1 MGRHAEVRT
10 ARGEAVGPKDGLDA
24 RLRAG
29 WLGFARAEQA
39 IARYLLDNMDEVP
52 FETGAV
58 IASAAGVSEASVA
71 RFVRRLGFADL
82 KDLKRDLRRRNRKG
96 AALDNAEARFR
107 IGGLE
112 QERLARS
119 LRMEQEALAAAY
131 ELAHG
136 KLWDRMVTL
145 LTETDHVNCVGFQAV
160 KGLALDFSTRLR
172 WVRGG
177 VRFAEG
183 IGGTYSEILTD
194 NPQRSCVV
202 MVDIAEYAAMTF
214 ALAAEIKRRRIPLI
228 VVTDRYSH
236 WAQDFTDLALEVSTR
251 VDLYWDSTSAISAV
265 LTLLTHA
272 VAEKLGKKA
281 EKRMEELED
290 IAANL
295 RTFRQIPKRSGALRA
310 RRREE

>member
-1 MGRHAEVRT
+1 MRT
-10 ARGEAVGPKDGLDA
+10 GKAATTGSRGDLDA
-24 RLRAG
+24 RLRAE
-29 WLGFARAEQA
+29 WLRFARAEQA
-39 IARYLLDNMDEVP
+39 IARYLLDNMEEVP
-52 FETGAV
+52 FETGAG

-71 RFVRRLGFADL
+71 RFARRLGFADL
-82 KDLKRDLRRRNRKG
+82 KDLKRDLRRNLTRG
-96 AALDNAEARFR
+96 AALDNADARFR
-107 IGGLE
+107 IGGPE
-112 QERLARS
+112 QKRLVRS

-136 KLWDRMVTL
+136 KVWDRMVAL
-145 LTETDHVNCVGFQAV
+145 LTEAEHVNCVGFQAV

-183 IGGTYSEILTD
+183 VGGTYSEILTD
-194 NPQRSCVV
+194 DPRRSCVV
-202 MVDIAEYAAMTF
+202 MVDTAEYAAMTF
-214 ALAAEIKRRRIPLI
+214 ALAAEIKQRRIPLI

-272 VAEKLGKKA
+272 VAEKLGQKA
-281 EKRMEELED
+281 EKRMEELEG

-295 RTFRQIPKRSGALRA
+295 HTFRQIPKRSGALRA
-310 RRREE
+310 KRREE

>member
-1 MGRHAEVRT
+1 MRT
-10 ARGEAVGPKDGLDA
+10 GKIDTAISRGDLDA

-29 WLGFARAEQA
+29 WLRFARAEQA

-71 RFVRRLGFADL
+71 RFVRRLGFSDL
-82 KDLKRDLRRRNRKG
+82 KELKRDLRHSNRIRG
-96 AALDNAEARFR
+96 ARLDNAEARFR
-107 IGGLE
+107 IGGAE

-119 LRMEQEALAAAY
+119 LRMEQEAMAAAY

-136 KLWDRMVTL
+136 KVWDRMVTL
-145 LTETDHVNCVGFQAV
+145 LTEADQVNCVGFQAV

-183 IGGTYSEILTD
+183 IGGTYSEILTED
-194 NPQRSCVV
+194 PRRSCVV
-202 MVDIAEYAAMTF
+202 MVDTAEYAAMTF
-214 ALAAEIKRRRIPLI
+214 ALAAEIKRRGIPLI

-265 LTLLTHA
+265 LTLLTHV

-281 EKRMEELED
+281 EKRMEELEG
-290 IAANL
+290 IASNL
-295 RTFRQIPKRSGALRA
+295 RTFRKIPKRSSALRA
-310 RRREE
+310 GRREE

>member
-1 MGRHAEVRT
+1 LRT
-10 ARGEAVGPKDGLDA
+10 GKAAKDGSGEELDA

-29 WLGFARAEQA
+29 WLGFARAEQS

-58 IASAAGVSEASVA
+58 IAAAAGVSEASVA

-82 KDLKRDLRRRNRKG
+82 KELKRDLRRRNRTNG

-107 IGGLE
+107 IGGAE
-112 QERLARS
+112 RERLARS
-119 LRMEQEALAAAY
+119 LRMEQEAIAAAY

-136 KLWDRMVTL
+136 KAWDRIVSL
-145 LTETDHVNCVGFQAV
+145 LANSEHVNCVGFQAV

-183 IGGTYSEILTD
+183 VGGTFSEILTE
-194 NPQRSCVV
+194 NPRRSCVV
-202 MVDIAEYAAMTF
+202 IVDTAEYAAMTF
-214 ALAAEIKRRRIPLI
+214 SLAAEIKQRRIPLI

-251 VDLYWDSTSAISAV
+251 VDLYWDSTSPISAV

-272 VAEKLGKKA
+272 VAEKLGSKA
-281 EKRMEELED
+281 EKRMEELES

-295 RTFRQIPKRSGALRA
+295 RTFRQIPKRSGALRES
-310 RRREE
+310 RRDR

>member
-1 MGRHAEVRT
+1 MKEILRNARLQNFSFMSRRSSLNLTTGDGGHAEVRAARAET
-10 ARGEAVGPKDGLDA
+10 AGSKDGLDV

-39 IARYLLDNMDEVP
+39 IARYFLDNMDEVP

-82 KDLKRDLRRRNRKG
+82 KDLKRDLRRRNRTKG

-107 IGGLE
+107 IGGL
-112 QERLARS
+112 
-119 LRMEQEALAAAY
+119 EQEALAAAY

-145 LTETDHVNCVGFQAV
+145 LTETEHVNCVGFQAV

-202 MVDIAEYAAMTF
+202 MV
-214 ALAAEIKRRRIPLI
+214 
-228 VVTDRYSH
+228 
-236 WAQDFTDLALEVSTR
+236 
-251 VDLYWDSTSAISAV
+251 
-265 LTLLTHA
+265 
-272 VAEKLGKKA
+272 
-281 EKRMEELED
+281 
-290 IAANL
+290 
-295 RTFRQIPKRSGALRA
+295 
-310 RRREE
+310 

>member
-1 MGRHAEVRT
+1 
-10 ARGEAVGPKDGLDA
+10 LDA

-29 WLGFARAEQA
+29 WLRFARAEQA

-82 KDLKRDLRRRNRKG
+82 KDLKRDLRHRNRTKG

-136 KLWDRMVTL
+136 KVWDRMVKL
-145 LTETDHVNCVGFQAV
+145 LAETDRVNCVGFQAV

-183 IGGTYSEILTD
+183 VGGTYSEILTE
-194 NPQRSCVV
+194 NPRRSCVV
-202 MVDIAEYAAMTF
+202 MVDTAEYAAMTF
-214 ALAAEIKRRRIPLI
+214 ALAAEIKRRGIPLI

-251 VDLYWDSTSAISAV
+251 VDLYWDSTSAISAM
-265 LTLLTHA
+265 LTLLTHS
-272 VAEKLGKKA
+272 VAEKLGQNA
-281 EKRMEELED
+281 EKRMEELEE
-290 IAANL
+290 IAASL
-295 RTFRQIPKRSGALRA
+295 RTFRQIPKRSSALRA
-310 RRREE
+310 RQREE